1 MSSSLSGYLD
11 SISLL
16 FQSIAIIASSL
27 LAIFYLYLILYPLNA
42 IE

>member
-1 MSSSLSGYLD
+1 MSSSLSSYLD

-27 LAIFYLYLILYPLNA
+27 LAIFYLYLILSPLNA